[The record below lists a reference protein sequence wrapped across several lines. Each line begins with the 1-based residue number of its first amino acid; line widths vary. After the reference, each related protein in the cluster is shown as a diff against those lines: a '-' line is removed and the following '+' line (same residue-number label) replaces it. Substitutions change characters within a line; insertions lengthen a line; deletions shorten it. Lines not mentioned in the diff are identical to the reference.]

1 MEKIK
6 EPKNIDK
13 QETSNRDG
21 NNNIDNKND
30 EENKNSDLITYIE
43 NYTNE
48 DYIDYLRSYKKL
60 YEDSSKCIRSKKCS
74 SNLEI
79 HKDKIVLKQVKKGD
93 VEISIPTYINITE
106 KLEKI
111 KEEMKKCDMEI
122 RYLQGIINID
132 ADKKILDK
140 YKELREKFFEL
151 EKEENLYNNYLE
163 KVNRDEYREEG
174 KRELISKISEIKNN
188 KRTLYYEIESLCK
201 HKNSKTF
208 NQEEYD
214 NKIKEYLD
222 NKELES
228 LEKELKEIDIYSLL
242 TDKLYTKTDRNK
254 EMASVDFIIKSLNK
268 TKTKKKLKIKKKKE
282 EKKIESK

>member
-13 QETSNRDG
+13 QETSNKDG
-21 NNNIDNKND
+21 SNNIENLNKD
-30 EENKNSDLITYIE
+30 ENKNSDLITYIE
-43 NYTNE
+43 NYTKE

-60 YEDSSKCIRSKKCS
+60 YEDSSKCIRSKKCN

-79 HKDKIVLKQVKKGD
+79 SKDKIVLKQLKKGD
-93 VEISIPTYINITE
+93 VEINIPTYINISK
-106 KLEKI
+106 KLEEI
-111 KEEMKKCDMEI
+111 KDEMKKCDMEI

-140 YKELREKFFEL
+140 YKELRGNFFEL

-163 KVNRDEYREEG
+163 KVNKDEYREKG
-174 KRELISKISEIKNN
+174 KKELISKISEIKSN
-188 KRTLYYEIESLCK
+188 KRILYYEIESLGRN
-201 HKNSKTF
+201 KNSKKF

-222 NKELES
+222 NKELND
-228 LEKELKEIDIYSLL
+228 LQKELKEMDIYELL
-242 TDKLYTKTDRNK
+242 TDKLFTKTDRSKDIAN
-254 EMASVDFIIKSLNK
+254 VNFIIKSLNN

>member
-13 QETSNRDG
+13 QETSNIDE
-21 NNNIDNKND
+21 NNNIDNKNN

-43 NYTNE
+43 NYTKE

-60 YEDSSKCIRSKKCS
+60 YEDSNKCIRSKKCN

-79 HKDKIVLKQVKKGD
+79 SKDKIVLKQLKKGD
-93 VEISIPTYINITE
+93 IEINIPTYVNIDE
-106 KLEKI
+106 KLEEI
-111 KEEMKKCDMEI
+111 KNEMNKCDMEI

-132 ADKKILDK
+132 ADKKILDR
-140 YKELREKFFEL
+140 YKELRDKFFEL

-163 KVNRDEYREEG
+163 KVNRDEHREKG

-188 KRTLYYEIESLCK
+188 KRTLYYEIENLCRNK
-201 HKNSKTF
+201 DSKKF
-208 NQEEYD
+208 NNDEYE

-222 NKELES
+222 NKELKN
-228 LEKELKEIDIYSLL
+228 LEKELKEIDIYELL
-242 TDKLYTKTDRNK
+242 TDKLYTKTERNK
-254 EMASVDFIIKSLNK
+254 EIASVNYLIKSMNKNK
-268 TKTKKKLKIKKKKE
+268 TKKRVKIIRKRE